1 MKFCIDFGHGGSDPG
16 AIGPTGFTE
25 AEAVKSIGKHV
36 GRGLSEANHEVVYS
50 RLNDVF
56 VELED
61 RAKFANDEN
70 VDFFLSI
77 HANAHETIGAQGFEI
92 WTSPGQTGAD
102 PIATRIYE
110 SALASFQSIRGRP
123 DFSDGDPDREAKF
136 LVLTQTRMPAALV
149 EVCFISNPTEE
160 KWIRDPGWRLRMGGA
175 IVSGLWR
182 N

>member
-1 MKFCIDFGHGGSDPG
+1 VKFCIDFGHGGLDPG

-25 AEAVKSIGKHV
+25 AEAVKSIGKHI
-36 GRGLSEANHEVVYS
+36 GRGLSEANHEVVYT

-61 RAKFANDEN
+61 RAKFANGEN

-77 HANAHETIGAQGFEI
+77 HANAHETPGAHGFEV

-110 SALASFQSIRGRP
+110 SALATFRDIRGRP
-123 DFSDGDPDREAKF
+123 DFSDGDPDKEAKF
-136 LVLTQTRMPAALV
+136 KVLTQTRMPAVLIETA
-149 EVCFISNPTEE
+149 FISNPTEE
-160 KWIRDPGWRLRMGGA
+160 KRLRDPGWRLRMGGA